1 LFIIQ
6 FISKQGSSKPALHA
20 DSRRFYAGFLKK
32 SVKVPLENL
41 RVKREEYES
50 YKNLVVAA
58 TGERVIIVVPD
69 HNKLALKNRNKITLK
84 LFVVK

>member
-58 TGERVIIVVPD
+58 TGERVIIVMGVVCVT
-69 HNKLALKNRNKITLK
+69 KSRVSGT
-84 LFVVK
+84 FVQYISCIA